1 MSKQTKLQ
9 TKKITSANAS
19 ASTSHREILLADDLQ
34 QCQTQAPEDVEALIL
49 KVSESFGA
57 TMEEKL
63 SKFSETLDKIS
74 TTLDDLSM
82 RITAAEQRVS
92 DVEDEVTGLG
102 KRLAEAEKKI
112 VLLVSCVDDLENRS
126 RRDNIRIINLK
137 EGTEGTNPIQ
147 FFETWLP
154 SFLGLDKRPSA
165 VTRIKM
171 DRAHR
176 SFWSLQGARPRPV
189 VIKLHNSRDKQRIM
203 AAVKAAPVLEHDGQR
218 ITINQDLSSA
228 VREKRRAFNAV
239 CRVLIDKGIR
249 FNMHFPATLTLT
261 HQGATHKF
269 SSPKEAEAFVQALV

>member
-9 TKKITSANAS
+9 TKKITSTNAS
-19 ASTSHREILLADDLQ
+19 ASTSQREILLADDLQ

-63 SKFSETLDKIS
+63 SKFSETLDKIL
-74 TTLDDLSM
+74 TTLDDHSM

-92 DVEDEVTGLG
+92 DMEDDVTGLG
-102 KRLAEAEKKI
+102 KRLAKAEKKI

-126 RRDNIRIINLK
+126 RREASGRSK
-137 EGTEGTNPIQ
+137 
-147 FFETWLP
+147 
-154 SFLGLDKRPSA
+154 
-165 VTRIKM
+165 
-171 DRAHR
+171 AHVR
-176 SFWSLQGARPRPV
+176 GKV

-203 AAVKAAPVLEHDGQR
+203 AA
-218 ITINQDLSSA
+218 
-228 VREKRRAFNAV
+228 
-239 CRVLIDKGIR
+239 GIR
-249 FNMHFPATLTLT
+249 FNMRFPATLTLT